1 LQVTDE
7 PRASVPDPG
16 SAGWTSVRD
25 DPAAIRASARFG
37 RLTPVQQQ
45 LLGGAEDV
53 GGDHAWGHDPATTPL
68 YGWLKEQ
75 GFLDPANPPLRP

>member
-1 LQVTDE
+1 
-7 PRASVPDPG
+7 
-16 SAGWTSVRD
+16 
-25 DPAAIRASARFG
+25 
-37 RLTPVQQQ
+37 
-45 LLGGAEDV
+45 LLGVAEDV